1 MKVTAAFRVIDW
13 AKVFKLTRWE
23 IGGRDET
30 KNNWKGRCQQFIRES
45 RLLNNQDE
53 MSPVSSQAYLTTLC
67 TKEVDLRT
75 RIRQVML

>member
-1 MKVTAAFRVIDW
+1 
-13 AKVFKLTRWE
+13 LE
-23 IGGRDET
+23 EET
-30 KNNWKGRCQQFIRES
+30 KLKITGKEDANNLLEKEG

-75 RIRQVML
+75 